1 MESLCA
7 LRKSFRSWS
16 LLASYKNM
24 DVTSLIISI
33 RLLSMGVLNA
43 QFQNFKVVKHSN
55 LNRKSNPSDSHW
67 VPLISALHTYYIK
80 ILHFTHRWRR
90 QTCLCQVGAAVG
102 RRGDVYYFGPWCSK
116 KFRTYPEITR
126 VSGDMMFKFVR
137 NAPRFNINIL
147 QFDSPGDNNYYKLM
161 HRVNSHIQFGEINVT
176 V

>member
-1 MESLCA
+1 
-7 LRKSFRSWS
+7 
-16 LLASYKNM
+16 
-24 DVTSLIISI
+24 
-33 RLLSMGVLNA
+33 MGVLNA

-80 ILHFTHRWRR
+80 FCILPI
-90 QTCLCQVGAAVG
+90 G
-102 RRGDVYYFGPWCSK
+102 GDVKLACAKLELQLVVEEMSITLVLDAARS
-116 KFRTYPEITR
+116 FRTYPEITR